1 MSKFLAALTGVET
14 CHREILGAV
23 SIIYEQSPK
32 VYSMRKR
39 SIVIK
44 LVAVV
49 CGTVFVLLISGS
61 VGLIM
66 LEIDLV
72 DRLTGEHEQVMQRSI
87 DKRERTEKAELHKNI
102 SFNANIFSKVIGGHL
117 YRLSL
122 EHLKVE
128 LYTYMEYPEI
138 LAIQIRN
145 EDDEPVAAAW
155 KNSEILIDDVL
166 PENFRSNEHL
176 SVRFDSIFNE
186 EIVGNFELYYTETP
200 LTEEIK
206 QIKTHAQAETET
218 FRNNSRARLKRVIVI
233 QVTGLAVILL
243 ILVLCQIFSLKALI
257 LKPLLEISKV
267 ARKLSEFDLTVS
279 IQAAAHDEIGQLFIA
294 INEVARSF
302 KKVVSLVQ
310 RSGLQVFSSA
320 TELSGAAKQQEVT
333 LTHQVESTQKAVK
346 SIEKISHVAADLVQ
360 TMQRV
365 ASMSQETAEFAN
377 SGQTDLARM
386 EEAMRHME
394 HASQSISGRLETI
407 NDKTEKITNVV
418 TTITKVADQ
427 TNLLSLN
434 AAIEAEKAGEFGRG
448 FTVVAREI
456 RRLADQ
462 TAVATLDIEQMV
474 REMQA
479 AVSAGVMEMDK
490 FIADVRASS
499 GDVEK
504 ISTQLTRIIRQ
515 VQDLSPSFE
524 DVTVTMGHQSDDAQA
539 INRTMMTLSE
549 EMQETTSS
557 LRASYVAIARL
568 NEAAR
573 GLQDEVSRFKV
584 T

>member
-1 MSKFLAALTGVET
+1 
-14 CHREILGAV
+14 
-23 SIIYEQSPK
+23 
-32 VYSMRKR
+32 MRNW
-39 SIVIK
+39 SIVTK
-44 LVAVV
+44 LVVVV
-49 CGTVFVLLISGS
+49 CGTVFVMLISGS
-61 VGLIM
+61 FGLIM
-66 LEIDLV
+66 LEINLV
-72 DRLTGEHEQVMQRSI
+72 DRLTDEHEQEIQRSI
-87 DKRERTEKAELHKNI
+87 DERARTEKAELQKNV

-138 LAIQIRN
+138 VAIQIRN
-145 EDDEPVAAAW
+145 EDDESVAAAW
-155 KNSEILIDDVL
+155 KNPEITVGDVL
-166 PENFRSNEHL
+166 PDDLKLDENL
-176 SVRFDSIFNE
+176 SVQFDSIFDE
-186 EIVGNFELYYTETP
+186 ENVGNFQLYYTET
-200 LTEEIK
+200 LLAKKIQ

-218 FRNNSRARLKRVIVI
+218 FHNNSRVRLERVIVI
-233 QVTGLAVILL
+233 QITGLIAILL
-243 ILVLCQIFSLKALI
+243 VLVLCQIFSLKALI
-257 LKPLLEISKV
+257 LKPLLKISKV

-279 IQAAAHDEIGQLFIA
+279 IKANTQDEIGKLLMA
-294 INEVARSF
+294 INEMARSF
-302 KKVVSLVQ
+302 KKVASLVQ

-320 TELSGAAKQQEVT
+320 TELSGTAKQQEMT
-333 LTHQVESTQKAVK
+333 IIHQVESTNKAVT
-346 SIEKISHVAADLVQ
+346 SIEEISHVAAELVQ

-365 ASMSQETAEFAN
+365 ASMSQETAEFAS

-407 NDKTEKITNVV
+407 NDKAENITNVV

-474 REMQA
+474 QEMQT
-479 AVSAGVMEMDK
+479 AVAAGVMEMDK
-490 FIADVRASS
+490 FMAEVRASA

-504 ISTQLTRIIRQ
+504 ISTQLTRIIGQ

-524 DVTVTMGHQSDDAQA
+524 DVTVAMGHQSDHAQT
-539 INRTMMTLSE
+539 INRAMMTLSE
-549 EMQETTSS
+549 EMQETTRS
-557 LRASYVAIARL
+557 LRESYSAIAQL

-573 GLQDEVSRFKV
+573 DLQDEVSRFKV
-584 T
+584 S

>member
-1 MSKFLAALTGVET
+1 
-14 CHREILGAV
+14 
-23 SIIYEQSPK
+23 
-32 VYSMRKR
+32 MRNW
-39 SIVIK
+39 SIVTK
-44 LVAVV
+44 LVVVV
-49 CGTVFVLLISGS
+49 CGTVFVMLISGS
-61 VGLIM
+61 FGLIM
-66 LEIDLV
+66 LEINLV
-72 DRLTGEHEQVMQRSI
+72 DRLTDEHEQEIQRSI
-87 DKRERTEKAELHKNI
+87 DERARTEKAELQKNV

-138 LAIQIRN
+138 VAIQIRN
-145 EDDEPVAAAW
+145 EDDESVAAAW
-155 KNSEILIDDVL
+155 KNPEITVGDVL
-166 PENFRSNEHL
+166 PDDLKLDENL
-176 SVRFDSIFNE
+176 SVQFDSIFDE
-186 EIVGNFELYYTETP
+186 ENVGNFQLYYTET
-200 LTEEIK
+200 LLAKKIQ

-218 FRNNSRARLKRVIVI
+218 FRNNSRVRLERVIVI
-233 QVTGLAVILL
+233 QITGLIAILL
-243 ILVLCQIFSLKALI
+243 VLVLCQIFSLKALI
-257 LKPLLEISKV
+257 LKPLLKISKV

-279 IQAAAHDEIGQLFIA
+279 IKANTQDEIGKLFMA
-294 INEVARSF
+294 INEMARSF
-302 KKVVSLVQ
+302 KKVASLVQ

-320 TELSGAAKQQEVT
+320 TELSGTAKQQEMT
-333 LTHQVESTQKAVK
+333 IIHQVESTNKAVT
-346 SIEKISHVAADLVQ
+346 SIEEISHVAAELVQ

-365 ASMSQETAEFAN
+365 ASMSQETAEFAS

-407 NDKTEKITNVV
+407 NDKAENITNVV

-474 REMQA
+474 QEMQT
-479 AVSAGVMEMDK
+479 AVAAGVMEMDK
-490 FIADVRASS
+490 FMAEVRASA

-504 ISTQLTRIIRQ
+504 ISTQLTRIIGQ

-524 DVTVTMGHQSDDAQA
+524 DVTVAMGHQSDHAQA

-549 EMQETTSS
+549 EMQETTRS
-557 LRASYVAIARL
+557 LRESYSAIAQL

-573 GLQDEVSRFKV
+573 DLQDEVSRFKV
-584 T
+584 S